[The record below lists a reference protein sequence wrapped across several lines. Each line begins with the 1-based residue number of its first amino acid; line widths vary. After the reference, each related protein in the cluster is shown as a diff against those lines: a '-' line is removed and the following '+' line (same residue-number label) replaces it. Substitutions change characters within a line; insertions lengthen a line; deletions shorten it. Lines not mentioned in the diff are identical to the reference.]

1 MKIKLIKSHLGYSI
15 GTELD
20 VSDTGGKYLIAQ
32 GIAALSKS
40 KSLDSPPQDK
50 MMRDYPKKANRN
62 RKITSETMGT
72 KRK

>member
-1 MKIKLIKSHLGYSI
+1 MKIKLIKSHLGYEI
-15 GTELD
+15 GIELD
-20 VSDTGGKYLIAQ
+20 VSDTGGKYLIDQ
-32 GIAALSKS
+32 GIAVIS

>member
-1 MKIKLIKSHLGYSI
+1 MRIRLLRSLLEYNAGSEIDVDDFAGNSLIQQKIA
-15 GTELD
+15 E
-20 VSDTGGKYLIAQ
+20 VV
-32 GIAALSKS
+32 

-50 MMRDYPKKANRN
+50 MMRDYPKKTNRN

>member
-1 MKIKLIKSHLGYSI
+1 MRIRLLRSLLEYNAGSEIDVDDFAGNSLIQQKIA
-15 GTELD
+15 E
-20 VSDTGGKYLIAQ
+20 VV
-32 GIAALSKS
+32 

>member
-1 MKIKLIKSHLGYSI
+1 MKIKLIKPHLGYAV
-15 GTELD
+15 GRELD
-20 VSDTGGKYLIAQ
+20 VSDTGGKYLIDQ
-32 GIAALSKS
+32 GIALSKS
-40 KSLDSPPQDK
+40 KSLESPPQDK